1 MDISQRSFDDATLAK
16 LQQAYD
22 EACREAGL
30 ESAPG
35 QAPWISEAR
44 AKLAATIMDLA
55 TAGERDPNV
64 LKRRA
69 LEVPLMSR

>member
-1 MDISQRSFDDATLAK
+1 MPFKEKAFDADTLAI

-22 EACREAGL
+22 EACSEAGL
-30 ESAPG
+30 RTAPN

-44 AKLAATIMDLA
+44 ARLAATIMDLA
-55 TAGERDPNV
+55 TTGELDPQV

-69 LEVPLMSR
+69 LAMPLMAK